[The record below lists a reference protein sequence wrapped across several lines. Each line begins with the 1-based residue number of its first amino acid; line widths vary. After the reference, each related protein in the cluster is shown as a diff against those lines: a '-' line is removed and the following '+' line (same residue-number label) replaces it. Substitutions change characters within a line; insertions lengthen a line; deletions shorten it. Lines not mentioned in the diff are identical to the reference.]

1 MNLLVG
7 LVRQIGETIIYYSTG
22 QTESSRIKKNL
33 LFSSQISPSKIW
45 WSVYVSDIFITY
57 PEYTSDLI
65 FTKDFLYK
73 N

>member
-45 WSVYVSDIFITY
+45 
-57 PEYTSDLI
+57 
-65 FTKDFLYK
+65 
-73 N
+73 